1 MQVVGNA
8 RLRSENFNG
17 VSDKLKEEL
26 IKPLKPGDVI
36 HLQLL
41 KGSYDVTLKREVF
54 GASRSIPLRD
64 RIKDPYAREKMNG
77 EGEIEYIPAY
87 VEVGVPEPSEI
98 KNGRVEKC
106 KKFWVESIA
115 NGIPGNGQFDL
126 FADSISDT
134 EIYEFLCLC
143 NGNRNNPYRDK
154 SKEPLFE
161 IVDSEGIMKAQAE
174 KDFKELEARLKL
186 FSKLNPEKAAELS
199 GLIPKEK
206 IEEVEQV

>member
-26 IKPLKPGDVI
+26 INPVKPGDVI

-64 RIKDPYAREKMNG
+64 RIYDPYAVNEDGKAVG
-77 EGEIEYIPAY
+77 AY

-134 EIYEFLCLC
+134 EIYEFLCLG

-206 IEEVEQV
+206 ITEEVPV